1 MPQRE
6 SRWLH
11 RPLKNA
17 GQMTAKCNDQQQ
29 LKLTIAK
36 KSRRRMATP
45 KNALG
50 LTKSLG
56 NTVLK
61 CPVHIQNFFGKNVC

>member
-1 MPQRE
+1 
-6 SRWLH
+6 
-11 RPLKNA
+11 
-17 GQMTAKCNDQQQ
+17 MTATGNDQQQ
-29 LKLTIAK
+29 LKSTITK
-36 KSRRRMATP
+36 KSRRRLATP

-50 LTKSLG
+50 LTKLLG